1 MKKRIKAIIP
11 LAVISAGCAI
21 AATACGGNPYNFPS
35 YSYQNPDRSELPLET
50 DAEITLDGKLD
61 ENVWNDEN
69 RKWLD
74 VTKATDTNVNLR
86 ATSYIGEKGVYMAF
100 DVDDPNVYCLNQRYT
115 ALNCAIEL

>member
-35 YSYQNPDRSELPLET
+35 YSYQNPDRSEQPLET

-74 VTKATDTNVNLR
+74 VT
-86 ATSYIGEKGVYMAF
+86 
-100 DVDDPNVYCLNQRYT
+100 
-115 ALNCAIEL
+115 